1 MQNTEGAL
9 SAYAQLNEPAPGA
22 TTPPSPVKQRAPRPS
37 TDPLTKLGRPSGK
50 QRAGIKGPARAPPEP
65 LKSALTQTTAALTP
79 QDYYLPETVAK
90 IFDVSER
97 TLKRWRL
104 EGRGPAYVRVT
115 RKRII
120 YAKSAVDD
128 FCAARTFAH
137 RADELA
143 RGLAE
148 KAAS

>member
-1 MQNTEGAL
+1 MQKTEGAIC
-9 SAYAQLNEPAPGA
+9 AYAALNEPAPTEPSLSTTGTPRKPAKYGHAREVPARKRKA
-22 TTPPSPVKQRAPRPS
+22 T
-37 TDPLTKLGRPSGK
+37 SGLI
-50 QRAGIKGPARAPPEP
+50 QGPARAPPEP
-65 LKSALTQTTAALTP
+65 LKPALIQATAAPTP

-128 FCAARTFAH
+128 FCATRTFAH

-143 RGLAE
+143 RGLKVAR
-148 KAAS
+148 A